1 MNHIFMSL
9 ILFALL
15 TFTGCKPNKMNPVPA
30 SYPQLLWQGRT
41 YEDHSG
47 FRHLVGSV
55 SSLKFRYRG
64 NHCRIWIQN
73 LAPPGGYCY
82 ITLIVDGVRQP
93 RKAIHTDSF
102 SPLEIT
108 PPKESEYHDLEL
120 YKETEAINGH
130 IVISSIEA
138 EAIEKFPFVKRK
150 KIEFIGNSITVGMG
164 SDPASVPCDRGIP
177 ADQQN
182 AFDAYG
188 PRTARA
194 LEMDYMIT
202 GVSGMGMYR
211 NWNTEYPVMG
221 DVFESVFM
229 SPDPAGPRWNFNEF
243 IPDIV
248 SICLGT
254 NDLSDGDGVN
264 PRLPFDRNLFIQK
277 YIDFLKMLHHHYPD
291 VEIVLTNT
299 PVTEED
305 KNEQLMSCLVAIKSG
320 AGTDIPGMKPLRIF
334 SFSLFYGSGCSG
346 HPGVEQHEEMA
357 EEMVAYLKGK
367 QE

>member
-1 MNHIFMSL
+1 MNL
-9 ILFALL
+9 ITA
-15 TFTGCKPNKMNPVPA
+15 NN
-30 SYPQLLWQGRT
+30 PQLMWQGRT

-55 SSLKFRYRG
+55 SSLKFRYSG
-64 NHCRIWIQN
+64 DHCRIWIQN

-93 RKAIHTDSF
+93 RIAIHKDTF

-108 PPKESEYHDLEL
+108 PPKESEFHDLEL
-120 YKETEAINGH
+120 YKETEAVNGH
-130 IVISSIEA
+130 IVISSVEA
-138 EAIEKFPFVKRK
+138 EAIGLFPLSKRK

-164 SDPASVPCDRGIP
+164 SDPALMPCESGIP
-177 ADQQN
+177 ADHQN

-194 LEMDYMIT
+194 LEMDYIIT

-211 NWNTEYPVMG
+211 NWNTDYPVME
-221 DVFESVFM
+221 DVFESVVM
-229 SPDPAGPRWNFNEF
+229 SPDPTSPRWNFNEF

-264 PRLPFDRNLFIQK
+264 PRLPFDGNLFIQK
-277 YIDFLKMLHHHYPD
+277 YIDFLGILHQYYPEA
-291 VEIVLTNT
+291 EIVLTNT
-299 PVTEED
+299 PVTKEN
-305 KNEQLMSCLVAIKSG
+305 KNEQLMSCLGTIKSK
-320 AGTDIPGMKPLRIF
+320 AGTDIPGMKPIRIF

-346 HPGVEQHEEMA
+346 HPSVGQHGEMA
-357 EEMVAYLKGK
+357 KEMVGFFRDTF
-367 QE
+367 E